1 MLSWAIGFLIV
12 AIIAAFFGFTGL
24 MVSAVAISIAKVLFF
39 LFLIGFVVSLVMH
52 YRGGR
57 GPTV

>member
-1 MLSWAIGFLIV
+1 MLSWAIGFLVV
-12 AIIAAFFGFTGL
+12 AIVAAFFGFTGI
-24 MVSAVAISIAKVLFF
+24 AVGAAAIAKVLFF
-39 LFLIGFVVSLVMH
+39 LFLIAFVVALVMH